1 MSYCRCK
8 RKKNIKKIVALIII
22 AAVIVGALIYVRSN
36 IVPLVTDKAY
46 YSIRGEAVRAL
57 NNAYQETVEE
67 LTALGYSD
75 LVNITY
81 NSAGEINLISVD
93 MLKVNNV
100 MSFISTV
107 ALNEMQAITV
117 DGVDVPLGAFS
128 GILLLGDSGKDVKI
142 EVETVGIAECNFRS
156 EFVTVGINQV
166 RHSLYIDIVASANV
180 VLPLYAKDVF
190 CESSFLLCENVIV
203 GDVPEFYLQNQGVFD
218 ISTTKQLP

>member
-1 MSYCRCK
+1 MAYCQRK
-8 RKKNIKKIVALIII
+8 RKKLKRFV
-22 AAVIVGALIYVRSN
+22 AAVILLAMIVGLGVFVRSN
-36 IVPLVTDKAY
+36 VVQLVTDKAY

-57 NNAYQETVEE
+57 NNAYQATVEE
-67 LTALGYSD
+67 MTSLGYSD
-75 LVNITY
+75 FVNITF
-81 NSAGEINLISVD
+81 NSQGEINLISVD

-107 ALNEMQAITV
+107 VLDEMQAITV

-128 GILLLGDSGKDVKI
+128 GILLLGDSGQDVKV

-156 EFVTVGINQV
+156 QFEVVGINQV
-166 RHSLYIDIVASANV
+166 RHSLYIDIVATANV

-190 CESSFLLCENVIV
+190 CESSLLLCENVIV

-218 ISTTKQLP
+218 ISSAK